1 MKTQLLVNGVLRTV
15 ELEPGERPG
24 AFSGALDGEPVT
36 LSAVTVTTGVLSL
49 VMESGPLAGK
59 AFRCV
64 LTQED
69 GGDGKAVV
77 VEGKAFGFQV
87 HDPRSLSTRKKR
99 VDAEEGT
106 LLLKASMAG
115 RVVRVL
121 VEAGGTVEAGG
132 SVLVI
137 EAMKMQNEIKSPRG
151 GRVAEV
157 KVKAG
162 EMVTAGQ
169 VLVVVE

>member
-1 MKTQLLVNGVLRTV
+1 MKTQLLVNGTVRTV
-15 ELEPGERPG
+15 ALEPGERVG
-24 AFSGALDGEPVT
+24 EFVGEMDGEPVT
-36 LSAVTVTTGVLSL
+36 LSAVMVTPGVLSL
-49 VMESGPLAGK
+49 VMGSGPLAGQ

-64 LTQED
+64 ATQEP
-69 GGDGKAVV
+69 GGERAVV
-77 VEGKAFGFQV
+77 VSGRTFGFQA
-87 HDPRSLSTRKKR
+87 HDPRSLRTRKRR
-99 VDAEEGT
+99 VDADEGT

-121 VEAGGTVEAGG
+121 VEAGGPVEAGG

-162 EMVTAGQ
+162 EMVTGGQ